1 MSSALM
7 FNICV
12 AVIVVATIVVFVFG
26 MLMSRRPEH
35 QMPVIVAFVVN
46 ALVIVAFLLLVA
58 FGRQQAVAPYVAGA
72 CVVLPFLSYF
82 IASKVAKRHRE
93 GDKIDDAWGAYQA
106 QGAQLADLNNA
117 QDQALFNAH
126 VGQGAAAGASAFG
139 GQGAA
144 LSGAQGSGAQVLGGA
159 AAPASPAADDAFAQL
174 ASAAQASQAAQ
185 VAQAVQPASSALPA
199 SAVGAAD
206 PAAAQLQALSAAD
219 FAVAGA
225 GSAFS
230 AAADPASTG
239 AFQSLG
245 AAGAPAQNMQPADNA
260 FFPSAA
266 SAAASVAPAASA
278 AQVQAQPQIQ
288 TQQQMQQG
296 QPGGF
301 SVAGSAQA
309 QQPLQWSQHAPQA
322 QQGWQPQQQQ
332 MQQQAFGAE
341 TTSPLPAM
349 QSAAPVPAA
358 SGFSAT
364 GFPSTAGADDTQP
377 LPLLAAYGSAAM
389 PAASSMIAQKI
400 PALQASPAPAQV
412 QAQSQAQAFT
422 GAPAMQNARAASPA
436 TPGFAAESSVAA
448 DVYRATAAN
457 LAREDAARAR
467 AAASSS
473 AAQTGAD
480 DLRAKLAAYQ
490 ASSASQQ
497 SAGLASAAAAPA
509 AMSAWGAN
517 AQAAA
522 SQVPAATDRVE
533 FFPDIDIPSA
543 VAASPAVPAGIDLEQ
558 PDFADLKARAE
569 SFQQRGVHLVA
580 AGLFAQAA
588 GVAPTRDAWT
598 EVLLNEMACY
608 VKAGK
613 PAEARNIAFEL
624 RRSGLLDAAQA
635 VKVNAVIGMM

>member
-26 MLMSRRPEH
+26 MVMSRRPEH

-159 AAPASPAADDAFAQL
+159 AAAASPAADDAFAQL

-185 VAQAVQPASSALPA
+185 VAQAVQPTSSALPA

-266 SAAASVAPAASA
+266 GVAASA
-278 AQVQAQPQIQ
+278 APVAQVQAQPQAQ
-288 TQQQMQQG
+288 MQQQRQQG

-301 SVAGSAQA
+301 STAGSMQA
-309 QQPLQWSQHAPQA
+309 QQPLQWSQQAPQA

-332 MQQQAFGAE
+332 IQQQAFGAE
-341 TTSPLPAM
+341 ITSPLPAM
-349 QSAAPVPAA
+349 QSAAPAAVAA

-364 GFPSTAGADDTQP
+364 GFPSAAGADDTQP
-377 LPLLAAYGSAAM
+377 LPLLAAYGSAAV

-400 PALQASPAPAQV
+400 PALQASSAPAQV
-412 QAQSQAQAFT
+412 QAQSQAQAFA
-422 GAPAMQNARAASPA
+422 GAPATQNARAASPA

-473 AAQTGAD
+473 AAQAGAD

-490 ASSASQQ
+490 ASSASPQG
-497 SAGLASAAAAPA
+497 AGLASAATAPA
-509 AMSAWGAN
+509 AASAWGAS

>member
-26 MLMSRRPEH
+26 MVMSRRPEH

-144 LSGAQGSGAQVLGGA
+144 LSGAQGAGAQVLGGA
-159 AAPASPAADDAFAQL
+159 AAAASPAADDAFAQL

-185 VAQAVQPASSALPA
+185 VAQAVQPTSSALPA

-230 AAADPASTG
+230 AASDPASTD

-245 AAGAPAQNMQPADNA
+245 AVGTPAQNMQPADNA

-266 SAAASVAPAASA
+266 GVAASA
-278 AQVQAQPQIQ
+278 APVAQVQAQPQAQ
-288 TQQQMQQG
+288 MQQQRQQG

-301 SVAGSAQA
+301 STAGSMQA
-309 QQPLQWSQHAPQA
+309 QQPLQWSQQAPQA

-332 MQQQAFGAE
+332 IQQQAFGAE
-341 TTSPLPAM
+341 ITSPLPAM
-349 QSAAPVPAA
+349 QSAAPAAVAA

-364 GFPSTAGADDTQP
+364 GFPSAAGADDTQP
-377 LPLLAAYGSAAM
+377 LPLLAAYGSAAV

-400 PALQASPAPAQV
+400 PALQASSAPAQV
-412 QAQSQAQAFT
+412 QAQSQAQAFA
-422 GAPAMQNARAASPA
+422 GAPATQNARAASPA

-473 AAQTGAD
+473 AAQAGAD

-490 ASSASQQ
+490 ASSASPQG
-497 SAGLASAAAAPA
+497 AGLASAATAPA
-509 AMSAWGAN
+509 AASAWGAS

>member
-46 ALVIVAFLLLVA
+46 ALAIVAFLLLVA
-58 FGRQQAVAPYVAGA
+58 FGRQQAAAPYVAGA

-126 VGQGAAAGASAFG
+126 AGAGAAAGASAFG

-159 AAPASPAADDAFAQL
+159 AAPAAPAADDAFAQL
-174 ASAAQASQAAQ
+174 VSAAQTPQAAQ
-185 VAQAVQPASSALPA
+185 GVQTVQPVSAM
-199 SAVGAAD
+199 GAAD

-219 FAVAGA
+219 FAATGA
-225 GSAFS
+225 TGAFS
-230 AAADPASTG
+230 AGSDPASTG

-245 AAGAPAQNMQPADNA
+245 AAGAPAQNVQPADNA

-266 SAAASVAPAASA
+266 GAAASAIPA
-278 AQVQAQPQIQ
+278 AQVQAQPQA
-288 TQQQMQQG
+288 QMQQVQQG
-296 QPGGF
+296 QLGGF
-301 SVAGSAQA
+301 STAGSAQI
-309 QQPLQWSQHAPQA
+309 QQPLQWSQQAPQA

-341 TTSPLPAM
+341 TTSPLPVM
-349 QSAAPVPAA
+349 QGAAPSPTAA
-358 SGFSAT
+358 SGFSTA
-364 GFPSTAGADDTQP
+364 GFPSAAGADDTQP
-377 LPLLAAYGSAAM
+377 LPLLAAYGSAAV
-389 PAASSMIAQKI
+389 PATSSMIAQKI
-400 PALQASPAPAQV
+400 PSLQASPAPAQ
-412 QAQSQAQAFT
+412 AQTQTQTQAFT
-422 GAPAMQNARAASPA
+422 GAPVTQNARAASPA

-497 SAGLASAAAAPA
+497 GVGLASSAAAPA
-509 AMSAWGAN
+509 TASAWGAN
-517 AQAAA
+517 VQTAA
-522 SQVPAATDRVE
+522 SQAPAATDRVE
-533 FFPDIDIPSA
+533 FFPDIDVPGA
-543 VAASPAVPAGIDLEQ
+543 AAASSAVPAGIDLEQ